1 MKPFFVK
8 ALSIFATAVF
18 ISAFIFAPDSL
29 AKKKPKVLKA
39 RPDNAVIFVEQ
50 VPGGLMGLVVPVSFN
65 TAIVNILSAE
75 TDAES
80 SLVVFNQEGVGL
92 IKTEGDLPSTFS
104 FTATFKGLKKGKTT
118 FSLGEVVDKL
128 GGTPIEGAVASTTVK
143 KIKVK

>member
-1 MKPFFVK
+1 MKSYFRKMLLVLM
-8 ALSIFATAVF
+8 AVLFA
-18 ISAFIFAPDSL
+18 SAFLFAPDSL
-29 AKKKPKVLKA
+29 AKKKKPKVA
-39 RPDNAVIFVEQ
+39 RPNNAVIFVEQ
-50 VPGGLMGLVVPVSFN
+50 VPGGLMGLVVPTSFN
-65 TAIVNILSAE
+65 AAIVNILSAE

-80 SLVVFNQEGVGL
+80 SLVVFNQEGIGL
-92 IKTEGDLPSTFS
+92 IKTDGDLPSTFS

>member
-8 ALSIFATAVF
+8 ALSIFALAVF

-39 RPDNAVIFVEQ
+39 RPGDAVIFVEQ